1 MVLAPHSVGATP
13 HTSHHGDVRKE
24 RAFLHG
30 PHMPH
35 SQEGSNAPAG
45 RAPAHGD
52 VLHWLWPVSGKT
64 TGLRVPR
71 VDAVAG
77 ASSGSGT
84 RPVLARA
91 PETQRSRCPAERGR
105 RRAALPG
112 PETPLL
118 SAAEQHGVQ
127 GRERAQPAHVQ
138 RSDPGA
144 VELKGKARPRLSG
157 ASPGR
162 PPHACPAGPA
172 AVPPVSAPGMSES
185 PKPSRGRAGAGPS
198 FPAGWQQGP
207 PTTTWQDF

>member
-1 MVLAPHSVGATP
+1 MPQPGGPQRMVMSFT
-13 HTSHHGDVRKE
+13 
-24 RAFLHG
+24 
-30 PHMPH
+30 
-35 SQEGSNAPAG
+35 
-45 RAPAHGD
+45 
-52 VLHWLWPVSGKT
+52 
-64 TGLRVPR
+64 
-71 VDAVAG
+71 
-77 ASSGSGT
+77 GSGPSPGRPQACESREWT
-84 RPVLARA
+84 RWLEPAPVQGRGLARA

-127 GRERAQPAHVQ
+127 GREGAQPAHVQ

>member
-1 MVLAPHSVGATP
+1 M
-13 HTSHHGDVRKE
+13 
-24 RAFLHG
+24 HG

-35 SQEGSNAPAG
+35 SQEGSNAPAE

-157 ASPGR
+157 ASRGAPHTRAERAPQLCPPSVLRACRSHQSLREAGPGLDPRSQRGGSRAPR
-162 PPHACPAGPA
+162 PPRGKIFKGQGLGPE
-172 AVPPVSAPGMSES
+172 VTRSLS
-185 PKPSRGRAGAGPS
+185 
-198 FPAGWQQGP
+198 
-207 PTTTWQDF
+207 